1 MIYFV
6 PLCMVQSRDR
16 DIVLGILLHTAGLD
30 KAPHSLLARVA
41 DSISPVN
48 KERRIW
54 QACDRYIGAHWIVSI
69 GTNKADVLGS
79 PSVFSTSWRE
89 LGNKCVVTVDGTT
102 AVCASFHDTKHDL
115 SPPALLKFGD
125 DYVYRNP
132 SGHTVWLE
140 PELVGAILELNGI
153 EET

>member
-1 MIYFV
+1 M
-6 PLCMVQSRDR
+6 QSLEKDR

-30 KAPHSLLARVA
+30 RVPQSTLARVVE
-41 DSISPVN
+41 SISPVN

-69 GTNKADVLGS
+69 GNQTANVLGHLS
-79 PSVFSTSWRE
+79 AFSSSWRE
-89 LGNKCVVTVDGTT
+89 LGCKCVVTVDGTT
-102 AVCASFHDTKHDL
+102 AVLASFHDTKHDL

-140 PELVGAILELNGI
+140 PELVGVILELNGI
-153 EET
+153 EQE